1 MDSTTDA
8 MSPFRARRASSA
20 KSEGR
25 LTRAP
30 FAARSLRVAA
40 TPRVMAEVTP
50 EPPGAAIERL
60 LSLDPVPIVELA
72 SVSSRSGLGS
82 SETRA
87 RAWPRLLA
95 LDPTRPDADGRV
107 FEERAA
113 ALGARERN
121 QIDLDVNRSHWI
133 PASAGADARAKLSR
147 VIQGVLAS
155 HTFECRYYQGLHD
168 VAAILILVCG
178 DAAPAVL
185 DRLVLGHLRDNVRGG
200 GLDAVLDTL
209 RLLPHLV
216 AVADP
221 ELHAAIF
228 PSSARSAFA
237 QSRRPGPSTRR
248 KHTHTDSDSDEIR
261 TDHPRDGDE
270 PSSPSSSSLLGDD
283 DAFEFLGVADFSDME
298 HVRGCHFAVSWVL
311 TWFAHGLDDV
321 DDAARLFDVL
331 LGSDPLMPLYV
342 GAAAIVADRDALLAL
357 ARGLP
362 LPGEPTPESTES
374 NPSPRDDWPVVE
386 GMLHTRLAELPALV
400 GREPEPRGT
409 TRKDARARDAPVRLR
424 LDFEDDRARV
434 TVLVA
439 DDGDRTPEGWGV
451 DAVVVAALDLHQR
464 IPPRSLFSV
473 LGIEPDPFSAFAAYP
488 YPWLRT
494 NRRGF
499 GEGPRREGEENDAR
513 ASGGED
519 DDGNDDGDDVG
530 VASSSP
536 GIARKVGAGAGPS
549 RLDDDEGFHFRGL
562 GNGKTATALFAQR
575 LGANIRRG
583 VSRGVSELR
592 KVETSEPMQG
602 LRDFFGRLGGASGGS
617 SGARVPRLDD

>member
-8 MSPFRARRASSA
+8 MSPFRARRASAA

-40 TPRVMAEVTP
+40 TPRVMTEVTP

-155 HTFECRYYQGLHD
+155 HTGECRYYQGLHD

-237 QSRRPGPSTRR
+237 HSRSLGSSTRR
-248 KHTHTDSDSDEIR
+248 KHTHTPADSDEIR
-261 TDHPRDGDE
+261 TDHPGDGDE
-270 PSSPSSSSLLGDD
+270 PSSSSLLGDD
-283 DAFEFLGVADFSDME
+283 DASFEFLGVADFSDME
-298 HVRGCHFAVSWVL
+298 HVRGCHFAVSWLL

-362 LPGEPTPESTES
+362 LPGEPERDVD
-374 NPSPRDDWPVVE
+374 SPRDDWPVVE
-386 GMLHTRLAELPALV
+386 GMLHTRLSELPALV
-400 GREPEPRGT
+400 GREPEPRGK
-409 TRKDARARDAPVRLR
+409 TRRDVRVRLR
-424 LDFEDDRARV
+424 LEFEDERARV

-439 DDGDRTPEGWGV
+439 ADGNRASGVETPREPSPRRTPEGWGV

-473 LGIEPDPFSAFAAYP
+473 LGIEPDPFSAYAAYP
-488 YPWLRT
+488 YPWLQM
-494 NRRGF
+494 NRWGF
-499 GEGPRREGEENDAR
+499 GEGPRREGEGNDAR

-519 DDGNDDGDDVG
+519 DDGDDVG
-530 VASSSP
+530 VASSSRI
-536 GIARKVGAGAGPS
+536 IARKVGAGAGPS
-549 RLDDDEGFHFRGL
+549 RPDDDEGFHFRGL
-562 GNGKTATALFAQR
+562 GNGKSATALFAQR

-602 LRDFFGRLGGASGGS
+602 LRDFFGKLGGASGGS
-617 SGARVPRLDD
+617 SGAGVPRLND

>member
-200 GLDAVLDTL
+200 GLDAVLDMLDSSPISSPSPT
-209 RLLPHLV
+209 PNST
-216 AVADP
+216 P
-221 ELHAAIF
+221 
-228 PSSARSAFA
+228 PSSRRPPRSAFA
-237 QSRRPGPSTRR
+237 HSRSPGPSTRR

-298 HVRGCHFAVSWVL
+298 HVRGCHFAVSWLL

-409 TRKDARARDAPVRLR
+409 TRKDVRVRLR
-424 LDFEDDRARV
+424 LDFEDERARV

-488 YPWLRT
+488 HYPWLRT

-499 GEGPRREGEENDAR
+499 GEGPRREGEGNDAR

-549 RLDDDEGFHFRGL
+549 RPHDDEGFHFRGL

-602 LRDFFGRLGGASGGS
+602 LRDFSGD
-617 SGARVPRLDD
+617 SGARRGDRPIGGARDPRLDD